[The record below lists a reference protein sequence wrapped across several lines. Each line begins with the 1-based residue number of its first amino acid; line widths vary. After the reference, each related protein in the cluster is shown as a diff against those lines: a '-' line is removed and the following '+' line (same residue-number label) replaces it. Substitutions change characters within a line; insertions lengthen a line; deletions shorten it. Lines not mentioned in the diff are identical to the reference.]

1 MEMLDYRME
10 IGYGISMFLSRS
22 DRDKLLEL
30 LFQRAF
36 RYSEVPTFKLT
47 SGKMSSFYI
56 DCKKVSLDPEGAFLI
71 GEQIFDRIKSLP
83 VEGVGGMTLGADPI
97 ATAVS
102 LISFL
107 KNKPIPA
114 FIVRKEPKGHGSEQQ
129 VEGALQPNGKL
140 VVVEDVV
147 TTGGSTVRTIEALRK
162 EGYSVLKVIALIDR
176 KEGGA
181 DRIAA
186 EGIGFESLYTID
198 DFMRLIRFQKK

>member
-1 MEMLDYRME
+1 M
-10 IGYGISMFLSRS
+10 LSRS
-22 DRDKLLEL
+22 DRDKLFAL
-30 LFQRAF
+30 LFQRSF
-36 RYSEVPTFKLT
+36 RYSEEPTFKLT

-71 GEQIFDRIKSLP
+71 GQQIFDRIKQLP

-102 LISFL
+102 LVSFL

-129 VEGALQPNGKL
+129 VEGDLKPQGKL

-147 TTGGSTVRTIEALRK
+147 TTGGSTVRTLEVLKKA
-162 EGYSVLKVIALIDR
+162 GYTILKVISLIDR
-176 KEGGA
+176 KEGGGE
-181 DRIAA
+181 RITR
-186 EGIGFESLYTID
+186 EGAGFESLFTID
-198 DFMRLIRFQKK
+198 DFIREAKSRIK